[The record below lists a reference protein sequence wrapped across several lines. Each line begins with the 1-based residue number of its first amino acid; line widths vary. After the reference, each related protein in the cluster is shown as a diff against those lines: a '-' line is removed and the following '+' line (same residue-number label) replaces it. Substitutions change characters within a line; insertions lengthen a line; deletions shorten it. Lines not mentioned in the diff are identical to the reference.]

1 MAVAGID
8 VVSRRGRRFA
18 RRARWRLVGAFGGF
32 PMDRYP
38 GPVTTAAP
46 PAAPGAPVP
55 CTPGPGLFISFEGG
69 DGVGKTTQIR
79 ILADLLAAADVD
91 HILTREPGG
100 TELGV
105 EIRRLLLHGGHVA
118 PRAEALLYAADRAHH
133 IATRVR
139 PALER
144 GAVVLAD
151 RYLDSSVAYQG
162 TARSLGPQEVRD
174 LSLWAT
180 EGLLPDLTILL
191 DGDPALA
198 ERRTTGR
205 GAKDRL
211 EQEGDAFRT
220 SLRQQFLILAEA
232 EPERFVVVD
241 ADRPVDQ
248 VADDVIEAAVAA
260 VRRHG
265 VHLAQGGAHQGV
277 LLGLEAFVEAAARR
291 SAAGPDEEARS

>member
-1 MAVAGID
+1 
-8 VVSRRGRRFA
+8 
-18 RRARWRLVGAFGGF
+18 
-32 PMDRYP
+32 MDRYP

-105 EIRRLLLHGGHVA
+105 EIRHLLLHGGHVA

-162 TARSLGPQEVRD
+162 AARSLGPQEVRD

-180 EGLLPDLTILL
+180 EGLLPHLTILL

-198 ERRTTGR
+198 EQRTTGR

-248 VADDVIEAAVAA
+248 VADDVIEAAVTA

-265 VHLAQGGAHQGV
+265 VHLAHGGAHQGV
-277 LLGLEAFVEAAARR
+277 LLGLEAFVEAAAHR
-291 SAAGPDEEARS
+291 SAAEPVEEVRS

>member
-1 MAVAGID
+1 MARLALEPGGPHGRYAG
-8 VVSRRGRRFA
+8 R
-18 RRARWRLVGAFGGF
+18 
-32 PMDRYP
+32 
-38 GPVTTAAP
+38 VTQPP
-46 PAAPGAPVP
+46 PATAH
-55 CTPGPGLFISFEGG
+55 PGLFISFEGG

-91 HILTREPGG
+91 HSLTREPGG
-100 TELGV
+100 TDLGL

-144 GAVVLAD
+144 GAVVLTD

-162 TARSLGPQEVRD
+162 AARSLGPQEVRD

-191 DGDPALA
+191 DGDPGLA

-211 EQEGDAFRT
+211 EQEGDAFRVA
-220 SLRQQFLILAEA
+220 LRQQFLTLARA

-241 ADRPVDQ
+241 ADRSVDQ

-260 VRRHG
+260 VHRRG
-265 VHLAQGGAHQGV
+265 AHLAHGGAHQGV

-291 SAAGPDEEARS
+291 RAAGSGEEAGS

>member
-1 MAVAGID
+1 M
-8 VVSRRGRRFA
+8 
-18 RRARWRLVGAFGGF
+18 
-32 PMDRYP
+32 
-38 GPVTTAAP
+38 TTASP
-46 PAAPGAPVP
+46 PAASGAPVQP
-55 CTPGPGLFISFEGG
+55 TPGPGLFISFEGG

-79 ILADLLAAADVD
+79 ILADLLTAADVD
-91 HILTREPGG
+91 HVLTREPGG
-100 TELGV
+100 TELGI
-105 EIRRLLLHGGHVA
+105 EIRRLLLHGGYVA

-162 TARSLGPQEVRD
+162 AARSLGPQEVRD

-180 EGLLPDLTILL
+180 EGLLPDLTVLL
-191 DGDPALA
+191 DGDPDLA

-211 EQEGDAFRT
+211 EQEGDAFRVA
-220 SLRQQFLILAEA
+220 LREQFLTLAQA

-248 VADDVIEAAVAA
+248 VADDVIEAVVAA

-265 VHLAQGGAHQGV
+265 AQLTHGGAHQGV

-291 SAAGPDEEARS
+291 SAAGSDQESRS